1 MTLPRDAGRWLAAIR
16 NVRFL
21 YAVGQN
27 GETATNSFFHHW
39 IVPISAVSVAS

>member
-1 MTLPRDAGRWLAAIR
+1 MTLSRDAGRWLAASR
-16 NVRFL
+16 NLRFL

-27 GETATNSFFHHW
+27 GETATDSFLDHW